1 MIFYDI
7 WYDVI
12 KAWLRIQFS
21 IPRRPHKFEKN
32 IPITKYITWSN
43 FGRYFEKKLW
53 PSHIIWNLMF
63 KSAPSELISS
73 QRALTFDNGKEF
85 DHISWHKFAARLR
98 FSGKGFIGVIW
109 FSLFLTLSLFFF
121 NHFRIIYQMLLTS
134 TVILCQC
141 C

>member
-1 MIFYDI
+1 MIWCDKYVVETQ
-7 WYDVI
+7 WS
-12 KAWLRIQFS
+12 RIQFS
-21 IPRRPHKFEKN
+21 IPRRQKDLKN
-32 IPITKYITWSN
+32 FPITKFIMSNN
-43 FGRYFEKKLW
+43 FGRYFKKIVTFPEIRSLKFT
-53 PSHIIWNLMF
+53 N
-63 KSAPSELISS
+63 APSELISS
-73 QRALTFDNGKEF
+73 QCALTFDNGKEF

-121 NHFRIIYQMLLTS
+121 NHFRIIYQMLLTT